1 MVDHFTIGENMKIG
15 DLVVD
20 RSIDNPTLGMI
31 VANEFFTEI
40 GTPFDWAVF
49 YFETGDILG
58 ADTYHLEVL

>member
-1 MVDHFTIGENMKIG
+1 MKVG

-20 RSIDNPTLGMI
+20 RSIDNPTLGII
-31 VANEFFTEI
+31 VANEFFTKI

-58 ADTYHLEVL
+58 ADTYYLEVL

>member
-1 MVDHFTIGENMKIG
+1 MKVG

-20 RSIDNPTLGMI
+20 RSIDNPTLGII
-31 VANEFFTEI
+31 VANEWSPFTKI

-58 ADTYHLEVL
+58 ADTYYLEVL

>member
-1 MVDHFTIGENMKIG
+1 MKVG

-20 RSIDNPTLGMI
+20 HSVPTLGMI

-58 ADTYHLEVL
+58 ADTYYLEVL

>member
-1 MVDHFTIGENMKIG
+1 MVGHFTIGGSMKVG

-20 RSIDNPTLGMI
+20 HSVPTLGMI
-31 VANEFFTEI
+31 VANEFTTEI

>member
-1 MVDHFTIGENMKIG
+1 MKVG

-20 RSIDNPTLGMI
+20 RSIDNPTIGII
-31 VANEFFTEI
+31 VANEFFTKI

-58 ADTYHLEVL
+58 ADTYYLEVL